1 MVPRLPLKE
10 RAKLLPR
17 VNSTR
22 ESCKESHLLAQET
35 GSGEVVVPIFIEN
48 SLQGEIVVMLTVKV
62 DPRLSYAG
70 KPDFDNCAPH
80 PPILVAISGPVLR
93 KGVSKLQSVSPY
105 KSSSMDEVYLMNIQ
119 PSRIR
124 WTHFTPGYPST
135 VLNVRVN
142 YSHVT
147 PLRKV
152 SNPGF
157 EIRCIDIIIR
167 IDEAED
173 LTGAHAR
180 AKPASGERIIELGS
194 NVTHPLGSELQGDL
208 SRGIL

>member
-1 MVPRLPLKE
+1 VIPQLPLKK
-10 RAKLLPR
+10 RAELLPR
-17 VNSTR
+17 VDSTR
-22 ESCKESHLLAQET
+22 ERCKEGDRFA
-35 GSGEVVVPIFIEN
+35 GEVCPGVVVIPILSSD
-48 SLQGEIVVMLTVKV
+48 SLGREIVVMLTVKV